1 MIGHR
6 VCVCVCV
13 CKKGRPKTVTVL
25 GRPFGAPFG
34 PLLDPFGAALAD
46 DESCL
51 IVKSL
56 VNFSKKQIPKSKRIL
71 YYYLG
76 QEGFHDWAQSFYS

>member
-1 MIGHR
+1 MQHGYMHIALP
-6 VCVCVCV
+6 
-13 CKKGRPKTVTVL
+13 KGRPKTATVL

-71 YYYLG
+71 SRLG
-76 QEGFHDWAQSFYS
+76 Q